1 MIQLV
6 LRAYMKDGKWSIQKA
21 TRKRER
27 ERKSEREKEK
37 KRKQTDKVIE
47 EWKENKK

>member
-1 MIQLV
+1 MV
-6 LRAYMKDGKWSIQKA
+6 LRAYVKDGKWSIQKA
-21 TRKRER
+21 TRKR